1 MESLEGRLERRRGA
15 GVPAGGG
22 RAPVGRGS
30 ASLEVEVE
38 PSADRRRDGESWI
51 RCVAGRRAG
60 AGEAAV
66 RTREVEAVGVDLL
79 VDAATRNMESSED

>member
-1 MESLEGRLERRRGA
+1 M
-15 GVPAGGG
+15 
-22 RAPVGRGS
+22 
-30 ASLEVEVE
+30 
-38 PSADRRRDGESWI
+38 GESWI